1 MISKGK
7 ARLDLIHYGE
17 ETIAENF
24 KYEGEIDS
32 KGLPC
37 GFGSAVSK
45 ENRDRKV
52 SGTFFEGLPH
62 GVVVQ
67 QDADCIAVT
76 EYKEGKKHG
85 FGTEYHE
92 DKIVNCRWKNGK
104 LRKS

>member
-17 ETIAENF
+17 ETSAENF
-24 KYEGEIDS
+24 KYEGEVDS

-45 ENRDRKV
+45 VNRDRKV

-62 GVVVQ
+62 GVVLQ
-67 QDADCIAVT
+67 KDADCIAIT

-85 FGTEYHE
+85 FGTEYH
-92 DKIVNCRWKNGK
+92 
-104 LRKS
+104 